1 MLNYKKLI
9 VSVFILVY
17 CTSIVIFNSPLV
29 SASLFEED
37 FETNTSQWT
46 PTSGT
51 WDWNT
56 IDGSKRYGSTYATC
70 CAESVAGN
78 ILWKNYIYEFELLG
92 KQGVDKNAM
101 FRYTASNSK
110 YGIHLTTN
118 DISLEKHIPG
128 SSVNLTANSGNFVDN
143 INYKIKIIA
152 NNNNYKIYVDDVLY
166 IDYTD
171 ANSPLL
177 EGKIGLRV
185 GAGAVSPSQV
195 WFDNVVVTEIM
206 DATAAP
212 TATASPTATPSATP
226 TPTPTPTASSTP
238 SPTPSPT
245 ATATA
250 TATSTA
256 SPTPIIPI
264 LSVPSLKQY
273 SEPWQGNLY
282 DHTVTTIKQ
291 WGCVLT
297 SASMVLKYHGHD
309 ILPDALNTW
318 LKSQSDGY
326 IGNGLINW
334 LAISR
339 YTKNN
344 DSPSS
349 PTLEYKRLS
358 ATENNLDN
366 ELNNNRP
373 AILKEEGHFVVA
385 TGKLFNGVYAIND
398 PGYADRNDLTSYGNS
413 FLAINSY
420 SPTHSDLSYMMFV
433 ASSGITLELIDSN
446 GNVIATSFTED
457 PINDISD
464 PNNKSGE
471 PLSILL
477 FEKPNSA
484 NYKLRVKGSTGEYTL
499 ESYLYNVNGVVT
511 QNSFSQTLL
520 SDGTDTYDIVY
531 TKENSETAT
540 NTVDV
545 LATISGENGVSSTYG
560 TATITWTTDKLSSS
574 RVIYDTVSHDS
585 LGSAPNY
592 GYAFST
598 ATYNE
603 SSKVTSHSVTIT
615 GLGSGTLYYYRV
627 ISEGSPVSISSEHT
641 FRTLSK
647 AGPPIANGTQNNN
660 VQVLGSDIFKK
671 YIIYQDVYYKDQEEE
686 KKDEKKEVLGSKTET
701 VKTIVKHLDK
711 IDIFLISLASFL
723 ILIIIG
729 IRLLPEPDKI
739 I

>member
-1 MLNYKKLI
+1 MSIKKLI
-9 VSVFILVY
+9 LFLIFLFLFIYLPHPIKAQVLF
-17 CTSIVIFNSPLV
+17 SDDFNDNDANGWIVPR
-29 SASLFEED
+29 
-37 FETNTSQWT
+37 NTC
-46 PTSGT
+46 SGT
-51 WDWNT
+51 W
-56 IDGSKRYGSTYATC
+56 
-70 CAESVAGN
+70 SVS
-78 ILWKNYIYEFELLG
+78 
-92 KQGVDKNAM
+92 
-101 FRYTASNSK
+101 SNK
-110 YGIHLTTN
+110 YGITTN
-118 DISLEKHIPG
+118 SCITETIPSSLSIGLGVNYSFDVDMTMTSSLSDRNFVFKYKDSNNWYGIHTYQHSLYVQKVVGGTEYFLNNRSQGYDFTVGETYHFTIEVINNTEYRVYVDNVLLATIPDESPYFDNYSAG
-128 SSVNLTANSGNFVDN
+128 LQASGN
-143 INYKIKIIA
+143 
-152 NNNNYKIYVDDVLY
+152 
-166 IDYTD
+166 
-171 ANSPLL
+171 
-177 EGKIGLRV
+177 
-185 GAGAVSPSQV
+185 SQV

-212 TATASPTATPSATP
+212 TA
-226 TPTPTPTASSTP
+226 
-238 SPTPSPT
+238 
-245 ATATA
+245 
-250 TATSTA
+250 TA

-282 DHTVTTIKQ
+282 GHTVATIKQ
-291 WGCVLT
+291 WGCTLT
-297 SASMVLKYHGHD
+297 SAVMVLKYHGHD

-585 LGSAPNY
+585 SGSAPNY

-603 SSKVTSHSVTIT
+603 SPKVTSHSVTIT